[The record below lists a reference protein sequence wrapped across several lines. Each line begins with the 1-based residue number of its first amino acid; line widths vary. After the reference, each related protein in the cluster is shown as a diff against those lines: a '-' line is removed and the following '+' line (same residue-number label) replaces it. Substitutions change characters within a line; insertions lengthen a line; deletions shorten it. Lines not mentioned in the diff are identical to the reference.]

1 MNRQTAS
8 RGKKDASKISD
19 KKIEK
24 LISNAGIQNFDS
36 KKDAKTFTNF
46 LIERAKEQRDD
57 RKAARNVIKDA
68 KQKPKEEG
76 EKSIMKQ
83 VKAAIAEKLGEEP
96 SKKEIRQIVQK
107 ANVGKNLNVK
117 DLGKIK
123 KAAKKAKKR
132 KNKKNK

>member
-8 RGKKDASKISD
+8 RGKKDASKIGD

-24 LISNAGIQNFDS
+24 LISRAGIQNFDS

-57 RKAARNVIKDA
+57 RRAAKNVIQDA
-68 KQKPKEEG
+68 RQKPKEEG
-76 EKSIMKQ
+76 EKSIMRQ
-83 VKAAIAEKLGEEP
+83 VRATIKEQTGERP
-96 SKKEIRQIVQK
+96 TKKEVRNIVRR
-107 ANVGKNLNVK
+107 ADVGKKLTVK

-123 KAAKKAKKR
+123 RAAKKAKRR
-132 KNKKNK
+132 KNKKK